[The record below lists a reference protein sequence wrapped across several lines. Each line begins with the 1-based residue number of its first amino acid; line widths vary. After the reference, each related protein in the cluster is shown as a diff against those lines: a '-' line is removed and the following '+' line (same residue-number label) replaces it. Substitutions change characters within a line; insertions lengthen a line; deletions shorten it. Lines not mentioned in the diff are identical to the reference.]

1 MKKIALISL
10 VTIWIIALIIL
21 IISLTDVLPDNPLK
35 DFRLVTGLGF
45 IAVSGFITLLWKRI
59 AKY

>member
-1 MKKIALISL
+1 

-21 IISLTDVLPDNPLK
+21 IISLTDMLPDNPLK
-35 DFRLVTGLGF
+35 EFRLVTGLGF